1 MRLGHV
7 LAVAAALLVICAPL
21 LEAGAAQVRQ
31 ADHEGA
37 GPGYIEA
44 ETISVADGAD
54 PEPDDSADVTPGE
67 DSAASGH
74 RSRASRAQNALKR
87 RVALMSSEN
96 RRLGELLAAAQSE
109 LESMQPTAMEAK
121 RLVVAK
127 AEAEV
132 ALQRARADEA
142 RARQLQAEADAEAAR
157 AAALAAQEQ
166 AKLEQ
171 QREAAAVAAAANAT
185 AQRELAEQRAT
196 TMREAA
202 AANKA
207 QADAAEAARS
217 LELARLA
224 HAEEVRASALANATV
239 ARDRAKADAE
249 AAKRADAET
258 RLAASRAEAARAEAA
273 RLESKRAVADAE
285 ARAAEAKAL
294 SASAESA
301 AETRRADLL
310 RSIVQEAASGAAGD
324 MASNS
329 SFVEALA
336 GRLETI
342 SASLPDGSDPAA
354 AARARKAA
362 SDAFQAEAVKLA
374 AEHHVGTAEELAGGA
389 EASLA
394 LNRTLEEALP
404 RLGAAVADRVVAGL
418 LAGGETS
425 PLLSALNRAPASVD
439 ASGAASLLGAAAAAE
454 ARRLASVV
462 ASLVAASG
470 RAAAGAREDAR
481 MATEAAQARA
491 REAEASAAQAATELE
506 AARTRAAEAA
516 SRAEA
521 AAATAR
527 STEHARAEAEAKAA
541 AAAAEAS
548 AADAQARIALALD
561 AQHTARMDA
570 TLLAVQNATAA
581 TARARAEAERGLA
594 EAEASR
600 GAALRAEAEER
611 RLLAAAAAAQAA
623 ADLAKQE
630 EQSAAARQRA
640 AAAASQASAA
650 STRAAEAQRDAA
662 QADAQRAA
670 AEASAVESSVKLA
683 QLAAFNATEGVRLA
697 EANRAT
703 AEAQLEAAQAAA
715 EAAAARADLTALL
728 AKVEEAKERTAL
740 AEASAAEARGE
751 QDRQTER
758 LRAELNRNTSL
769 EAARE
774 ADRLARARDE
784 ERLRLEVAAAQ
795 AKEEARLAAELKI
808 AEAAAGGEAAAA
820 KARAEVEAA
829 ARIQQ
834 ERDNEDVHE
843 RRRLKD
849 AAAERERWLAVASA
863 SFDAIGDA
871 GRAMVGP
878 YLPQT
883 VLAVLCVALAVYGS
897 REALTLAGKAA
908 ALSLGKPRL
917 VRETSLGSQPALD
930 ALDAVADAV
939 TLGLTAW
946 LAPEG
951 VTAGLRA
958 SGPANP
964 AAAFEGVVLG
974 EELRESVIGL
984 ARSTRNAKSNH
995 APLRH
1000 ALFYGP
1006 PGTGKTMAA
1015 QRLARSV
1022 GLDYA
1027 VMAGGDV
1034 APLAAEAVTE
1044 IHRLFEWAK
1053 RSRRGLLLF
1062 IDEAEAFLGARDRA
1076 GGVSEHLRNVLS
1088 ALLYQTGEQSSH
1100 YMMVLCTNRPEDL
1113 DAAVT
1118 DRVDQSLRFP
1128 LPEQQ
1133 QRRAMV
1139 WQYFRSHVLAR
1150 TAAEDAKRLADEAA
1164 SVSAAGRQANGHSRP
1179 AGAANGKRGV
1189 AAGAVAPAPAPAPA
1203 SAAADAPATP
1213 SRGCCAGRQPPQIR
1227 LHSDISASVIES
1239 LKVATAGFSG
1249 RQIGKLMLNVQ
1260 GAVYAAEDVTLRR
1273 AMLDAVL
1280 SLEQRKH
1287 ANKSRAEEAAR
1298 AEAEATGRHTAFL
1311 GSWD

>member
-109 LESMQPTAMEAK
+109 LESLQPTAMEAK

-127 AEAEV
+127 AEAE
-132 ALQRARADEA
+132 R
-142 RARQLQAEADAEAAR
+142 
-157 AAALAAQEQ
+157 
-166 AKLEQ
+166 
-171 QREAAAVAAAANAT
+171 
-185 AQRELAEQRAT
+185 
-196 TMREAA
+196 
-202 AANKA
+202 NKA

-404 RLGAAVADRVVAGL
+404 RLGAAVADR
-418 LAGGETS
+418 
-425 PLLSALNRAPASVD
+425 
-439 ASGAASLLGAAAAAE
+439 
-454 ARRLASVV
+454 
-462 ASLVAASG
+462 
-470 RAAAGAREDAR
+470 
-481 MATEAAQARA
+481 
-491 REAEASAAQAATELE
+491 
-506 AARTRAAEAA
+506 
-516 SRAEA
+516 
-521 AAATAR
+521 
-527 STEHARAEAEAKAA
+527 
-541 AAAAEAS
+541 
-548 AADAQARIALALD
+548 
-561 AQHTARMDA
+561 
-570 TLLAVQNATAA
+570 
-581 TARARAEAERGLA
+581 
-594 EAEASR
+594 
-600 GAALRAEAEER
+600 
-611 RLLAAAAAAQAA
+611 
-623 ADLAKQE
+623 
-630 EQSAAARQRA
+630 
-640 AAAASQASAA
+640 
-650 STRAAEAQRDAA
+650 
-662 QADAQRAA
+662 
-670 AEASAVESSVKLA
+670 
-683 QLAAFNATEGVRLA
+683 
-697 EANRAT
+697 
-703 AEAQLEAAQAAA
+703 
-715 EAAAARADLTALL
+715 
-728 AKVEEAKERTAL
+728 VEEAKERTAL

-964 AAAFEGVVLG
+964 AAAFEGVVGRLG

-1179 AGAANGKRGV
+1179 AGAANGKRSV
-1189 AAGAVAPAPAPAPA
+1189 AAAAVAPAPAPAPA